1 MTLKTLYLCGAGNS
15 EGVRLALNLQE
26 RAPRWSDIVL
36 LDDDAAKHGTR
47 LLGVEIVGPLSQLA
61 DVSPRRGEVANLV
74 ARTTQKRHAVAQ
86 RLRTYGV
93 PFATLVHP
101 SVDLRGAELEA
112 GVLVYEGAVVA
123 PETRVARDSVVFMR
137 AVVGHESSLG
147 ECCVIASGAVLNARV
162 VLEERV
168 YVGTNAA
175 VLPEVRVGSDSTIG
189 ACSAVVS
196 DVPARATA
204 IGVPAEVVV
213 HEPSD
218 AAPSVLDG
226 DLGARTECSPR
237 ALRLAE
243 RIAGVWAQLL
253 GRENVDLD
261 DAFFAI
267 GGTSLLALRARAQL
281 VDTLGVEFAL
291 TDLFRHPTARGLA
304 LRVTAV
310 PGAPRSVSPAAA
322 RAQAR
327 LYAQWRRREAL

>member
-36 LDDDAAKHGTR
+36 LDDDTTKHGTR
-47 LLGVEIVGPLSQLA
+47 LLGVAIVGPLSRLA
-61 DVSPRRGEVANLV
+61 DVSQPHGEVANLV
-74 ARTTQKRHAVAQ
+74 ARTTQKRHAVSQ
-86 RLRTYGV
+86 RLRSYGV
-93 PFATLVHP
+93 PSATLIHP
-101 SVDLRGAELEA
+101 SVDLRGAELEP
-112 GVLVYEGAVVA
+112 GVLVYEGAVIA

-147 ECCVIASGAVLNARV
+147 EGCVVASGAVLNARV

-175 VLPEVRVGSDSTIG
+175 VLPEVRVGRDTTIG

-196 DVPARATA
+196 DVPAHATA

-213 HEPSD
+213 HEPSE
-218 AAPSVLDG
+218 AARTALDG
-226 DLGARTECSPR
+226 CCVRAECSPR
-237 ALRLAE
+237 ALRMAE
-243 RIAGVWAQLL
+243 RIATVWAELL
-253 GRENVDLD
+253 GRERVDLD
-261 DAFFAI
+261 DPFFAI

-281 VDTLGVEFAL
+281 AEALGVELTL
-291 TDLFRHPTARGLA
+291 TDLFRQPTARGLA
-304 LRVTAV
+304 LRVTAA
-310 PGAPRSVSPAAA
+310 PGATRPVSPAAA

-327 LYAQWRRREAL
+327 LYAQWRRGTCP